1 MLPWRRKGKF
11 VLAQKEQEGKALSY
25 PRLLPSFLRSCPD
38 LLPNIS
44 GQCLGTVFRRKRQTV
59 ELTREEP
66 SDKVRYLGSAVT
78 LRAQGEGCTAE
89 AVGQIWERSGGGSR
103 GPRVKLSVS
112 SEGIRVFPGKGK
124 TANTYL
130 LHRITHCCTDSAHPR
145 LLCWVYR
152 HQVRHKA
159 VVLRCHAVLLPRH
172 EKAAALALRLCHIS
186 RAAFCDFKRLKRQND
201 YRRGQQERLGQS
213 VVPLVPL
220 RKILNARCYY
230 HPREVRGSGA
240 LGLSSIQEEEEDE
253 DEEQNSPG
261 RTCDQGSHNLLENN
275 ETMLDLV
282 QELRRLSIQRAL
294 TQSLN
299 WTFSHPTCA
308 IDWKHPMRTMC

>member
-11 VLAQKEQEGKALSY
+11 VLAQKEQNGKALSY
-25 PRLLPSFLRSCPD
+25 PSLLPSFLRSCPD

-44 GQCLGTVFRRKRQTV
+44 GQCLGTMFGRKRRTV

-66 SDKVRYLGSAVT
+66 SDKGRYLGSAVT
-78 LRAQGEGCTAE
+78 LRARGEGCTAE

-103 GPRVKLSVS
+103 GPRVRLLVS
-112 SEGIRVFPGKGK
+112 SEGIRVTPGKGK
-124 TANTYL
+124 PAHTYL
-130 LHRITHCCTDSAHPR
+130 LHRITHCGTDSAHPR
-145 LLCWVYR
+145 LLSWVYR

-159 VVLRCHAVLLPRH
+159 VVLRCHTVLLSRQ
-172 EKAAALALRLCHIS
+172 EKAAALALRLCQIS

-201 YRRGQQERLGQS
+201 FRRGQQERLGQC

-220 RKILNARCYY
+220 RRVLNARCYY

-240 LGLSSIQEEEEDE
+240 LGLSSILEEEEDGE
-253 DEEQNSPG
+253 EEQKNP
-261 RTCDQGSHNLLENN
+261 TCDLPGNT
-275 ETMLDLV
+275 ETMLDLA

-299 WTFSHPTCA
+299 WTYSPPVC
-308 IDWKHPMRTMC
+308 DWKCPIRTIC